1 MSILITGGMGFIG
14 VGLAYEL
21 VAKGRDVVLFDI
33 VTRPERVAAIKD
45 NVKIIQGDLKVWPE
59 VLNAV
64 RWKMSFTSVPC

>member
-21 VAKGRDVVLFDI
+21 VAKGQDVVLLDI

-45 NVKIIQGDLKVWPE
+45 NVKIREALEE
-59 VLNAV
+59 V
-64 RWKMSFTSVPC
+64 